1 MATIATGV
9 NTGRVNYGS
18 LNFSFEKT
26 SGDLRTTWEPRF
38 EWVKDIVQNPYVAM
52 SAGFIALCGAV
63 AGLALAF
70 TGSL

>member
-9 NTGRVNYGS
+9 NTGRLDYGTQ
-18 LNFSFEKT
+18 NFPALGNNWK
-26 SGDLRTTWEPRF
+26 PRV
-38 EWVKDIVQNPYVAM
+38 EMVKEIAQNPYVGM